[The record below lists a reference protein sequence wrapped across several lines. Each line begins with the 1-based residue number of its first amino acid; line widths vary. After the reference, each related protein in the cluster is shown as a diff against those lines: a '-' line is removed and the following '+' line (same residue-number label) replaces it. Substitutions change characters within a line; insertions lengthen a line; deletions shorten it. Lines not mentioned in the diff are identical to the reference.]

1 MPSGGGVEIQVR
13 NTGCGISKQDIPL
26 IFEPFFTTKT
36 KGKGVGPST
45 VFGIIDR
52 HKGTIH
58 VESGLGKG
66 AAFTVKLPVET
77 KLSKSEATRSPSH
90 SSFQDRRTQIPSP
103 ERNRNM
109 PCRLALDPLSWLNR
123 KEKRGRRA
131 SSSDSGF
138 RRRCIEAHR
147 RNWSKAVR
155 SCFHNPGRGSHKE
168 A

>member
-1 MPSGGGVEIQVR
+1 MPSGGRLTISSAFNPREGGVEIQVR
-13 NTGCGISKQDIPL
+13 DTGCGISKQDIPL

-103 ERNRNM
+103 ATDPQHAVSPGPGIPFLAEPEREEGAESILFRF
-109 PCRLALDPLSWLNR
+109 RLPQ
-123 KEKRGRRA
+123 EV
-131 SSSDSGF
+131 
-138 RRRCIEAHR
+138 H
-147 RNWSKAVR
+147 
-155 SCFHNPGRGSHKE
+155 
-168 A
+168 